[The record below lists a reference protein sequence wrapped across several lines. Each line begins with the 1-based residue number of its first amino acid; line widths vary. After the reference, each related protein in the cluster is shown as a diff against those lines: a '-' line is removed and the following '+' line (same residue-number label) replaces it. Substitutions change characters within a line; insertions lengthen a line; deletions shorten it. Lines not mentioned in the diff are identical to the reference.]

1 MQDFILYSVLLAS
14 DEDIEW
20 TTHNYQHNRWLSGDN
35 ELIKAPAW
43 RIKEQKWKIIWTEM
57 EYINSQ
63 N

>member
-35 ELIKAPAW
+35 ELIKAPA
-43 RIKEQKWKIIWTEM
+43 
-57 EYINSQ
+57 
-63 N
+63 